1 MRLDQGKWVW
11 NRTPG
16 GIPHHFVR
24 LDELNGQM
32 NALKCVLN
40 SLEGFVQ
47 QVEKAKDPD
56 ETLRS
61 ICISDIQKNKAKSTK
76 LTGFKERLWH
86 QVKRHGQGMHQELQS
101 VAHNHAVIQQHVSD
115 VVCFLGEH
123 HQKMGK

>member
-1 MRLDQGKWVW
+1 M

-16 GIPHHFVR
+16 SIPHHCVR
-24 LDELNGQM
+24 LDGLNEQM

-56 ETLRS
+56 EALRS
-61 ICISDIQKNKAKSTK
+61 ICISDIEKNKIKSTK
-76 LTGFKERLWH
+76 LTGFKKQLWH
-86 QVKRHGQGMHQELQS
+86 LLKHHSQGMHQELQS
-101 VAHNHAVIQQHVSD
+101 VAQNHAVIQQNVSD
-115 VVCFLGEH
+115 LVCFLGEH